1 MEMENVQ
8 YLINRY
14 YGYDLENIRVIKA
27 LEGGWDNSNYLVE
40 IDNKQY
46 VFRKYLLTP
55 KTSVKQEIELIKLL
69 NKLDFPTF
77 RIVRDQK
84 NEVIV
89 GENED
94 SYILY
99 EYIECSGIVQVGDME
114 KIVELANKL
123 HVITYNF
130 NINATRN
137 RYEDI
142 ENKFI
147 HFVKENNHE
156 NIPYMNVLLDFINKW
171 VGNEKQIILA
181 KYDLLR
187 KSWVHHDLNPE
198 NLLVSA
204 DGKISMIDFDECMY
218 ASFLVDIIS
227 IFHYWCL
234 AEDGTSFDSALAEKV
249 IQKYNVLT
257 PLTAVE
263 KELLPYLI
271 VQYQLEDT
279 LFFIKR
285 ELEEDPNSIKDVMQ
299 SYSFNGLQLLYGM
312 LKEGKLKFNL

>member
-1 MEMENVQ
+1 MDMGNVQ
-8 YLINRY
+8 YLINKY

-40 IDNKQY
+40 IENKQY
-46 VFRKYLLTP
+46 VFRKYLLTS
-55 KTSVKQEIELIKLL
+55 KKAVKQEIELIKLL

-77 RIVRDQK
+77 RVIRDKK

-99 EYIECSGIVQVGDME
+99 EYIECSRIVRVEDME

-137 RYEDI
+137 RYKDI

-147 HFVKENNHE
+147 HFIKENNHE
-156 NIPYMNVLLDFINKW
+156 NIPYMDVLIDFINKW
-171 VGNEKQIILA
+171 VGNEKQIILE
-181 KYDLLR
+181 KQDSLR

-198 NLLVSA
+198 NLLVSS

-218 ASFLVDIIS
+218 DSFLVDIIS

-249 IQKYNVLT
+249 IQKYNTLT